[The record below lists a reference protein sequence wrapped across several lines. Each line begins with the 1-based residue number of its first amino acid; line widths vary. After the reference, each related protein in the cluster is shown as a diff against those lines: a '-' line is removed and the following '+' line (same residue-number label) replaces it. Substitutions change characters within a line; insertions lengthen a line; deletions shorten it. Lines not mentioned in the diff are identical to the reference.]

1 MPQTT
6 GRILIVDDEPSLLK
20 MVSTYLKR
28 LGYTVATAS
37 SAEKAWAEVEA
48 APESVALVVLD
59 GTMKGIPLEEL
70 APRMLAANSL
80 LKVIAASGYPVDVGP
95 LNAVAPGRVMF
106 LHKPFSPEMLG
117 TMVRRMLGT
126 QEAEV

>member
-28 LGYTVATAS
+28 LGYTVAPAS

>member
-1 MPQTT
+1 MSRTLSVCSA
-6 GRILIVDDEPSLLK
+6 RKVF
-20 MVSTYLKR
+20 ST
-28 LGYTVATAS
+28 
-37 SAEKAWAEVEA
+37 AWNC
-48 APESVALVVLD
+48 
-59 GTMKGIPLEEL
+59 GCL